1 MSWILSP
8 GFLARASPRPTSIS
22 AHRLSG
28 SRYDGKIDSDDVILE
43 LNGILAPG

>member
-1 MSWILSP
+1 MSSILSP
-8 GFLARASPRPTSIS
+8 GFSARASPRSTSIS

-28 SRYDGKIDSDDVILE
+28 SRYDGKINSDDMIQE